1 MSTDQGFFTELG
13 YISEIHCYFVDGT
26 IAKFAQTDPNAYQE
40 LIASIQHPSKIFS
53 QRNILIR
60 ALDCVS
66 AIHPSFVTRLD
77 IIAGSLPDWPY
88 LNNATDVRQVW
99 RGDVEY
105 RFAPARMR
113 EEREAAAQTP
123 GQTQTGFVSLHL
135 ADKQEL
141 YWEVTMPSQQL
152 PESRIDDYLSSI
164 VDAGGLHAV
173 RAGSGIMIVNSA
185 NIAEVRFYP
194 GPPQLPSRA
203 WQTQTMMF

>member
-1 MSTDQGFFTELG
+1 MPNDQGFVTDLG

-26 IAKFAQTDPNAYQE
+26 VAKFAQTDYGAYQE
-40 LIASIQHPSKIFS
+40 LIASVPHPSKVFN
-53 QRNILIR
+53 QPNILIR
-60 ALDCVS
+60 ATDCVS

-77 IIAGSLPDWPY
+77 IIAGALPDWPY

-99 RGDVEY
+99 RGDIEY
-105 RFAPARMR
+105 VFSPDRMR
-113 EEREAAAQTP
+113 QEREAAAQTP
-123 GQTQTGFVSLHL
+123 GQPQTGFVSLHL

-141 YWEVTMPSQQL
+141 YWEVTMPSLPL
-152 PESRIDDYLSSI
+152 PEAKIDDYLSSI

-173 RAGSGIMIVNSA
+173 RAGGGVMIINSA

-194 GPPQLPSRA
+194 GPPQLPARA